1 MLLDPEIEVPN
12 TIGNIIMT
20 IPKHLI
26 VAKLRERGKPERAD
40 FVDRTLPDE
49 IDPDRHGGLLAT
61 LNIKVDE
68 FASGASS

>member
-1 MLLDPEIEVPN
+1 
-12 TIGNIIMT
+12 MT

-26 VAKLRERGKPERAD
+26 VAKLRDRGQPERAD
-40 FVDRTLPDE
+40 FVDRTLPDD

-61 LNIKVDE
+61 LNIKADE